1 MIELLVLLTPLA
13 VLAASLCVI
22 YIIRFLDVVE
32 REPKRMIGL
41 ALLAGAVA
49 TIPAIFIQNSLSTSL
64 QAGGM
69 AVELSEAWNLI
80 MIAPISEELV
90 KGFGLLILVIVFRS
104 KFDSLTDFLVYA
116 CAVGIGFEFVEN
128 ILYQWSA
135 LSAEQDKLASWIDEF
150 NNRTLASAGGHA
162 FFSIW
167 LGFACWIPFKSKD
180 KKLAALIMPAIL
192 ISIGLHLINN
202 LSAFLASLGPPDQ
215 TLPINRIG
223 VTLGVVSNHLNLAL
237 FIAVIGFAILRDLR
251 FLSDY
256 GIWVQAKLMR
266 EATLNTS
273 ALQRLQSLLNPLNH
287 LLAGSSWSWHFCR
300 DASEGSSSRSDYRA
314 FASLALAA
322 ARRSQSDT
330 SENLAR
336 SELVARGCALV
347 STSSS

>member
-1 MIELLVLLTPLA
+1 
-13 VLAASLCVI
+13 
-22 YIIRFLDVVE
+22 
-32 REPKRMIGL
+32 
-41 ALLAGAVA
+41 
-49 TIPAIFIQNSLSTSL
+49 
-64 QAGGM
+64 
-69 AVELSEAWNLI
+69 
-80 MIAPISEELV
+80 
-90 KGFGLLILVIVFRS
+90 
-104 KFDSLTDFLVYA
+104 
-116 CAVGIGFEFVEN
+116 
-128 ILYQWSA
+128 
-135 LSAEQDKLASWIDEF
+135 
-150 NNRTLASAGGHA
+150 
-162 FFSIW
+162 
-167 LGFACWIPFKSKD
+167 
-180 KKLAALIMPAIL
+180 MPALL

-287 LLAGSSWSWHFCR
+287 LLAGSAWSWHFCR

-322 ARRSQSDT
+322 AKRSQSDT